1 MGTLRPNETERTNPL
16 EFGASLHILTNAN
29 RCRTGADMLFC
40 NRFTEKAWSRGH
52 LLINSLSAQKLQ
64 KGALVFAGVMSGIL
78 APSALAVEAGA
89 SAAAAGIIVPDE
101 PDDENF
107 TQSVAAVVPENK
119 DARAVF
125 QAWKQFDT
133 GMTASLGVA
142 VPSLRPIEKMSLSS
156 SYGMRVHP
164 ITGRVARH
172 NGIDIPAP
180 RGTPIYATADGIVGR
195 AQVLGGYGNYVEI
208 EHGNAIQTRYGHM
221 TRFIVSS
228 GQSVKKGD
236 VIGYVGSTGRSTGN
250 HLHYEV
256 RIEGAPVNP
265 MPFVQADHMAMA
277 ALSGKK
283 VAMGGPED

>member
-1 MGTLRPNETERTNPL
+1 VN
-16 EFGASLHILTNAN
+16 
-29 RCRTGADMLFC
+29 
-40 NRFTEKAWSRGH
+40 
-52 LLINSLSAQKLQ
+52 NSLVAQKLQ
-64 KGALVFAGVMSGIL
+64 KGALIL
-78 APSALAVEAGA
+78 AGA
-89 SAAAAGIIVPDE
+89 MFGFFAPVAHASDSNAAASIIVPDE
-101 PDDENF
+101 PDDESF
-107 TQSVAAVVPENK
+107 ARVSAPVPENK

-125 QAWKQFDT
+125 NAWKQFDT
-133 GMTASLGVA
+133 GMSASRGVA
-142 VPSLRPIEKMSLSS
+142 VPSLRPIAQMSLSS

-180 RGTPIYATADGIVGR
+180 RGTPIYATADGVVGR

-208 EHGNAIQTRYGHM
+208 GHDNGIQTRYGHM
-221 TRFIVSS
+221 TRFTVRS
-228 GQSVKKGD
+228 GQSVRKGD

-265 MPFVQADHMAMA
+265 MPFVQGDHMAMA
-277 ALSGKK
+277 ALTGKK

>member
-1 MGTLRPNETERTNPL
+1 M
-16 EFGASLHILTNAN
+16 F
-29 RCRTGADMLFC
+29 
-40 NRFTEKAWSRGH
+40 
-52 LLINSLSAQKLQ
+52 AQKLH
-64 KGALVFAGVMSGIL
+64 KGALILIGAVMGLSTLGLSAPVAQAANAGS
-78 APSALAVEAGA
+78 
-89 SAAAAGIIVPDE
+89 AAAGIITPDE
-101 PDDENF
+101 PDDEGF
-107 TQSVAAVVPENK
+107 TQAVRPVVEDKN
-119 DARAVF
+119 ARAVF
-125 QAWKQFDT
+125 QAWKHMDT
-133 GMTASLGVA
+133 GLSASMGVA
-142 VPSLRPIEKMSLSS
+142 VPSLRPIAKMSLSS

-221 TRFIVSS
+221 TRFVVRS
-228 GQSVKKGD
+228 GQPVKQGD

-265 MPFVQADHMAMA
+265 MPFVQADQMAMA
-277 ALSGKK
+277 VLSGKK